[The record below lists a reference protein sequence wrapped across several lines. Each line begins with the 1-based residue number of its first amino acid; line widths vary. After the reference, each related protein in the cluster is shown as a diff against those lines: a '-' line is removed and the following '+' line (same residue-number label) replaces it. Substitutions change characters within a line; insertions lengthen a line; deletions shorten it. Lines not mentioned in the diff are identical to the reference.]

1 MTRSL
6 ARTLMVAAAL
16 STLLASAP
24 ARAAGEH
31 AHGHAHQPLH
41 GGTVVEV
48 KDMDYELVAKADV
61 LQLYLRDHGKPVDV
75 AQASARLTLLAGAD
89 KQEVALAPAGDRL
102 EARGSFKVAPGT
114 KALAQV
120 NRGGKVAT
128 VRFDL
133 R

>member
-1 MTRSL
+1 MKPTL
-6 ARTLMVAAAL
+6 ARTLAAAAAF
-16 STLLASAP
+16 SALLASAP

-41 GGTVVEV
+41 GGTVAEV

-75 AQASARLTLLAGAD
+75 AQASAKVTLLAGAD
-89 KQEVALAPAGDRL
+89 KQDVALAPAGDRL
-102 EARGSFKVAPGT
+102 EARGAFKLAPGT
-114 KALAQV
+114 KALVQV
-120 NRGGKVAT
+120 SRGGKVAT